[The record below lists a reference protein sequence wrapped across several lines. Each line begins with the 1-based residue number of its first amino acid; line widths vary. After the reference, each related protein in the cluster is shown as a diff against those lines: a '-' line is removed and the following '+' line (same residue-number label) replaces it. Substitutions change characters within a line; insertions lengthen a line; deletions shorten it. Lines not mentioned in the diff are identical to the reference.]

1 MQEHYELY
9 LILSPE
15 LTSQQVNKQVDT
27 IKKLI
32 EKSVNSKEIKTDLEG
47 LKKLAYPIN
56 KHQTGFYVLFEYSI
70 DFEDAVNNNQIEAK
84 LNLNDKV
91 VRYILVN
98 QTEYLKAKS
107 HETPRKE
114 PEFSSHREMNKGS
127 RKKGC
132 ISKYLGLKAI
142 DYKDVD
148 FLSQFTSPYAKIFSR
163 DRTGSSAKYQ
173 RKITRA
179 IKRARHMALMP
190 FTPNHND

>member
-27 IKKLI
+27 IKKII
-32 EKSVNSKEIKTDLEG
+32 EKSAKPKEIKTDLEG

-70 DFEDAVNNNQIEAK
+70 NFEEAVNNNQIEAK

-107 HETPRKE
+107 HETLRKE
-114 PEFSSHREMNKGS
+114 PEFAGHREMNKGN

-132 ISKYLGLKAI
+132 ISKYIGLKAV

-148 FLSQFTSPYAKIFSR
+148 YLNQFTSPYAKIFSR
-163 DRTGSSAKYQ
+163 DRTGSSAKFQ

-190 FTPNHND
+190 FTPKHSD

>member
-27 IKKLI
+27 IKKII
-32 EKSVNSKEIKTDLEG
+32 EKSAKPKEIKTDLEG

-70 DFEDAVNNNQIEAK
+70 DFEEAVNNNQIEAK

-107 HETPRKE
+107 HETLREE
-114 PEFSSHREMNKGS
+114 PEFTSHREMNKGN

-132 ISKYLGLKAI
+132 ISKYIGLKAV

-148 FLSQFTSPYAKIFSR
+148 YLNQFTSPYAKIFSR
-163 DRTGSSAKYQ
+163 DRTGSSAKFQ

-190 FTPNHND
+190 FTPKHND